1 MERHEHSVERVLD
14 HPGVATRCTRTQ
26 RRSFDENDASSG
38 LGHVRGGRHAHDPT
52 TDDDDV
58 GRGSPRLVRLHRRM
72 MASRAPLLRLA
83 RTPLRL
89 ARTPLRPADA
99 ADAALVRERVARVVI
114 VAVSTND
121 RAIGVGFTP

>member
-1 MERHEHSVERVLD
+1 
-14 HPGVATRCTRTQ
+14 
-26 RRSFDENDASSG
+26 
-38 LGHVRGGRHAHDPT
+38 
-52 TDDDDV
+52 
-58 GRGSPRLVRLHRRM
+58 M

-99 ADAALVRERVARVVI
+99 ADAALGRERVARVVI